1 MADNNYRGDRPPRQA
16 RPRPSSQSPP
26 PALPPERWLPRERL
40 LHQHRARGPPR
51 TCRLA
56 TPAATGPPAEP
67 AAAAAAPRRLRVGVP
82 ACGDP
87 ESADYER
94 VMRKKSLVRP
104 DREKIE
110 PGHRQWHYR
119 STVANL
125 EEEGPGRAMGVM
137 PSSGFFFVP
146 LHLLKPNSHRQL
158 PQREALRRA
167 PPLAREEDV
176 HESGLSLFTRGAPS
190 AASGHLP
197 PPRSTPPQTPPSA
210 RAEAAWATMSLG

>member
-16 RPRPSSQSPP
+16 RPRPSSQSP
-26 PALPPERWLPRERL
+26 APERPFLPNDGSRGNVSFTNTERGDRRAPVVSQ
-40 LHQHRARGPPR
+40 HQQQQGRPQNPQQQQPR
-51 TCRLA
+51 HGGFGSA
-56 TPAATGPPAEP
+56 YQPA
-67 AAAAAAPRRLRVGVP
+67 
-82 ACGDP
+82 GDP

-137 PSSGFFFVP
+137 PSSGFFF
-146 LHLLKPNSHRQL
+146 
-158 PQREALRRA
+158 
-167 PPLAREEDV
+167 
-176 HESGLSLFTRGAPS
+176 
-190 AASGHLP
+190 
-197 PPRSTPPQTPPSA
+197 
-210 RAEAAWATMSLG
+210 